1 MHVPKP
7 LWKEPAVL
15 VREMPKGER
24 RIAGEGSLFAMV
36 KRIASLPD
44 AEWHRYSISLPDRG
58 SPPFAYSA
66 DEFGHLLDAQVG
78 ARI

>member
-1 MHVPKP
+1 MRISNP

-15 VREMPKGER
+15 VRELRDGDR

-44 AEWHRYSISLPDRG
+44 SEWHRYSISLPDRG
-58 SPPFAYSA
+58 SAPFAYSA